1 MAASDVSHDTIADD
15 VEHYLSE
22 YFMIFPSLDITPNTS
37 LIDSGIIDSTG
48 ASELV
53 AFLEARYEI
62 TIQDDEF
69 VPENLDSI
77 AKISAFICRKLGVPA
92 ERVA

>member
-1 MAASDVSHDTIADD
+1 MATSDVSREQIAAD
-15 VEHYLSE
+15 VHAYLSE
-22 YFMIFPSLDITPNTS
+22 YFMLFPSMGLSPDTS

-53 AFLEARYEI
+53 AFLEARYDFMIE
-62 TIQDDEF
+62 DEEF

-77 AKISAFICRKLGVPA
+77 DKIAAFVSRKLGA
-92 ERVA
+92 RSESVA

>member
-1 MAASDVSHDTIADD
+1 MATPDTSPDIIASE

-22 YFMIFPSLDITPNTS
+22 YFMIFPSLNITPDTS

-48 ASELV
+48 AAELV

-62 TIQDDEF
+62 TILDNEF

-77 AKISAFICRKLGVPA
+77 AKISAFICRKLGVSP